1 MKEVLLKNYILA
13 IESGTRGKGGATAF
27 GVPSLGAE
35 HLNADGTISWDKNKM
50 KYIPVELFKNLKSG
64 IVHNNDVL
72 IVKDGATTG
81 KVAYVEKIP
90 YSNVAINEHVF
101 LLRPKSEIL
110 PKYLFYYLMSANG
123 NKKIMSNF
131 RGATVGGIG
140 KNFIE
145 MPINLI
151 SIDVQQH
158 VVNVLDKISHIIT
171 LRKKQLKNFDEL
183 VKSRF
188 IEMFGEP
195 DKNTFNWSKE
205 KLGEHLDVVNGF
217 AFKSEGFTDIGIPVL
232 RIGNINSGTFKAT
245 NMVFWPNDATLFR
258 YKIYPGDLVISLT
271 GTVGKDDYG
280 NVCILGTEYKEYYL
294 NQRNAKLDIKNTI
307 NKYYLSQILKFNE
320 IKNQLTGISR
330 GVRQA
335 NISIKDILSLSVP
348 IPPIELQDKFA
359 DFVKQTDK
367 SKLEIQKSIDKL
379 EILKKSLMQQ
389 YFG

>member
-1 MKEVLLKNYILA
+1 MKEVLLKDYILA

-188 IEMFGEP
+188 IEMFGDVNVNSKKWALLPLGELCKIVRGASP
-195 DKNTFNWSKE
+195 RPIEKFLGGTVPWIKIGDATENDDIFLTSTKEHIIQDGILKSRLVKANSLIFANCGVSLGFARIITFNGCIHDGWLALE
-205 KLGEHLDVVNGF
+205 
-217 AFKSEGFTDIGIPVL
+217 DIDSRL
-232 RIGNINSGTFKAT
+232 N
-245 NMVFWPNDATLFR
+245 
-258 YKIYPGDLVISLT
+258 KIFLLQSL
-271 GTVGKDDYG
+271 
-280 NVCILGTEYKEYYL
+280 NQMTEYFRKLAPAGTQPNLNTSIMKTYKQIVPPLQLQKE
-294 NQRNAKLDIKNTI
+294 
-307 NKYYLSQILKFNE
+307 
-320 IKNQLTGISR
+320 
-330 GVRQA
+330 
-335 NISIKDILSLSVP
+335 
-348 IPPIELQDKFA
+348 
-359 DFVKQTDK
+359 FVSFLEQTNK

>member
-1 MKEVLLKNYILA
+1 MKEVLLKDYILV

-183 VKSRF
+183 VKSRNV
-188 IEMFGEP
+188 GE
-195 DKNTFNWSKE
+195 
-205 KLGEHLDVVNGF
+205 
-217 AFKSEGFTDIGIPVL
+217 
-232 RIGNINSGTFKAT
+232 
-245 NMVFWPNDATLFR
+245 
-258 YKIYPGDLVISLT
+258 LVISKME
-271 GTVGKDDYG
+271 VA
-280 NVCILGTEYKEYYL
+280 V
-294 NQRNAKLDIKNTI
+294 
-307 NKYYLSQILKFNE
+307 
-320 IKNQLTGISR
+320 
-330 GVRQA
+330 
-335 NISIKDILSLSVP
+335 
-348 IPPIELQDKFA
+348 
-359 DFVKQTDK
+359 
-367 SKLEIQKSIDKL
+367 
-379 EILKKSLMQQ
+379 
-389 YFG
+389 